1 MRRIRAVL
9 ATAVLI
15 VAMLAGC
22 RFIVPAD
29 GSQAPLPGSSEAP
42 AENSSGFPF
51 PAESGAPRL
60 SPSLEVP
67 PPVD

>member
-1 MRRIRAVL
+1 M
-9 ATAVLI
+9 TVLI

-29 GSQAPLPGSSEAP
+29 GSPMPQPEGSEATG
-42 AENSSGFPF
+42 ASGFPF
-51 PAESGAPRL
+51 PGETEAPRL